1 MPELPEVET
10 TRRGIA
16 PHIEARTPTEVIVRE
31 PRLRWPVPRDLDTT
45 LRGHRLA
52 RVERRAKYLLLRF
65 EHGTLL
71 LHLGMSGSLRVLP
84 ASTAP
89 QTHDHLDI
97 VFDDGQCLRLRDPRR
112 FGSVHWTSDDPA
124 DHPLLRE
131 LGPEPLGDE
140 FTGDYLYERSR
151 ARKSAVKVF
160 LMDSKVVAGVGNIY
174 ANEALFRAGVHP
186 GRAAG
191 RISRERYRRIAAAVR
206 EVLTAAIAAG
216 GTTLRDFTLADGS
229 PGYFRLSL
237 AIYDRTGL
245 PCPRCG
251 QAIRAS
257 RLGQRSTFHCPHCQR
272 Q

>member
-16 PHIEARTPTEVIVRE
+16 PHIEGHTVTDVIVRE
-31 PRLRWPVPRDLDTT
+31 PRLRWPVPPALKAA
-45 LRGHRLA
+45 LRGQRLRRVA
-52 RVERRAKYLLLRF
+52 RRSKYLLLHF
-65 EHGTLL
+65 DHGTLL

-84 ASTAP
+84 AGTPP
-89 QTHDHLDI
+89 QAHDHLDI
-97 VFDDGQCLRLRDPRR
+97 VFDDDQCVRLRDPRR
-112 FGSVHWTSDDPA
+112 FGSVHWTRGDPA
-124 DHPLLRE
+124 DHPLLAA
-131 LGPEPLGDE
+131 LGPEPLGED
-140 FTGDYLYERSR
+140 FTGDYLYARSR
-151 ARKSAVKVF
+151 RRKSAVKVF

-191 RISRERYRRIAAAVR
+191 RISRERYARIAAAVR

-237 AIYDRTGL
+237 AIYDRTGQ
-245 PCPRCG
+245 PCLRCG
-251 QAIRAS
+251 QAIRES

-272 Q
+272 S